1 MPVWCAANSYPL
13 FSNVCHA
20 LKEYTID
27 FQIPLHSATDMS
39 TSTALVNELCQ
50 AFYLDIT
57 LGFSWYQHDW
67 CPWFDVCLGIYSKGL
82 RSRSFGRYT
91 REKPRSGSSRTPSS
105 HGWPDITWLPFFLW
119 YQTWIQVREEG
130 QWSTSYMS
138 MIEFLLQYH
147 CMTVCHCCVFL
158 CIILLSLV
166 FISLMNQSLDVQMH
180 WPSSAQEEKFQFFRQ
195 GFMVNRR

>member
-1 MPVWCAANSYPL
+1 MPVWCAANNYPL

-39 TSTALVNELCQ
+39 TSTALVNEFARPIL
-50 AFYLDIT
+50 IS

-105 HGWPDITWLPFFLW
+105 HGWPDIPWLPFFLW

-130 QWSTSYMS
+130 QWSTNYMS
-138 MIEFLLQYH
+138 TIIRVSVAISLYD
-147 CMTVCHCCVFL
+147 CMT
-158 CIILLSLV
+158 LLRVSV
-166 FISLMNQSLDVQMH
+166 
-180 WPSSAQEEKFQFFRQ
+180 
-195 GFMVNRR
+195 